1 MGMRTDAAI
10 AAWQEEVG
18 TTPASG
24 EVAETLDQIS
34 KAAFATIRIV
44 VLEASGIREGDGH
57 WYGCCPLSA
66 TLWRLTELHEKLLR
80 RQRAP
85 PDGSDPF
92 ELSILNDA
100 LCDHGK

>member
-34 KAAFATIRIV
+34 KAAFCDD
-44 VLEASGIREGDGH
+44 SH
-57 WYGCCPLSA
+57 
-66 TLWRLTELHEKLLR
+66 R
-80 RQRAP
+80 RA
-85 PDGSDPF
+85 
-92 ELSILNDA
+92 
-100 LCDHGK
+100 